1 MEATSEDLKAVK
13 RILQER
19 NVVPK
24 RLFVW
29 NCGQISAG
37 LSWMWKE
44 KNNMIGDGVSEW
56 SEEVTGFWAVATPL

>member
-1 MEATSEDLKAVK
+1 M
-13 RILQER
+13 LQER
-19 NVVPK
+19 NVVSK

-37 LSWMWKE
+37 LSWKWKE